1 MEKREARK
9 FYLYTAPWLIGF
21 LILTLYPMIYSLYL
35 SFTDMNLTGQGKFVK
50 FENYIYAFTKDPLFF
65 KAFFNLTSKFFFT
78 LCRVCLKHPA
88 TSTKFVISFCAS
100 KCSKNTSFSISF
112 NSLTL
117 FFKIIIPFDFF
128 FLKFKLV
135 IYLFAFFFAALNFS

>member
-1 MEKREARK
+1 MSKMEKREARK

-65 KAFFNLTSKFFFT
+65 
-78 LCRVCLKHPA
+78 
-88 TSTKFVISFCAS
+88 
-100 KCSKNTSFSISF
+100 
-112 NSLTL
+112 
-117 FFKIIIPFDFF
+117 
-128 FLKFKLV
+128 
-135 IYLFAFFFAALNFS
+135 

>member
-1 MEKREARK
+1 MKKRKKPMSKMEKREARK

-65 KAFFNLTSKFFFT
+65 KAFFNT
-78 LCRVCLKHPA
+78 LKYVVM
-88 TSTKFVISFCAS
+88 FVPM
-100 KCSKNTSFSISF
+100 
-112 NSLTL
+112 SLIL
-117 FFKIIIPFDFF
+117 
-128 FLKFKLV
+128 
-135 IYLFAFFFAALNFS
+135 AFFIALLLR